1 MWRPEYFLA
10 IALCHCLPAFAG
22 NPYRLADD
30 PARRLQL
37 PDRTDK
43 LPYAGE
49 VRAAAAKHR
58 LTPALLHA
66 LIAQESAYRN
76 DAVSSAGA
84 QGLMQLMPA
93 TAERFGVRDT
103 HSPHQNINA
112 GAAYLRLLLDRY
124 DQNLELAL
132 AAYNAGEGAVDKY
145 QGKIPP
151 YAETRRYVPAV
162 KARYVRAQQ
171 EGSPYRLAPAA
182 AWSGTQTVRP

>member
-1 MWRPEYFLA
+1 MKTECLL
-10 IALCHCLPAFAG
+10 IALFCHCLPAFGG
-22 NPYRLADD
+22 NPYRLVDD

-37 PDRTDK
+37 RDRTDR
-43 LPYAGE
+43 LPYAEE

-84 QGLMQLMPA
+84 QGLMQLMPD
-93 TAERFGVRDT
+93 TAARFGVRDA
-103 HSPHQNINA
+103 HSPRQNIEA

-132 AAYNAGEGAVDKY
+132 AAYNAGEGAVDKHR
-145 QGKIPP
+145 GEIPP

-162 KARYVRAQQ
+162 KARYERVQQ
-171 EGSPYRLAPAA
+171 AGNPYRLTPAA
-182 AWSGTQTVRP
+182 GPRPQRP